1 VLACGGCVSLAAAPV
16 LAQDAAATSAGPA
29 APSAA
34 AVQAAGVREAR
45 EHFKA
50 ASEHYRA
57 GRFREALR
65 GFELAERLLPSPELS
80 FNIAR
85 AHEQLGEIEAAIEH
99 YERYVAA
106 RGQASDVGAVQARIA
121 ALRGSLEQ
129 RPVRAME
136 TAALRIDAE
145 PGAEIKL
152 DGSSLGVAPIDRIVW
167 IDPGEH
173 VLEAELSGHAPYRA
187 EIDAPAG
194 SMVAGSVELV
204 QHSSVPERGERAP
217 SRNARAASAGASLP
231 VWIAGGASIASAA
244 VSGAARVSAES
255 SRSGGDLDAAR
266 SADGVAGIALASA
279 LTTGVL
285 AAVLYFAAPQHVESR
300 QALQ

>member
-1 VLACGGCVSLAAAPV
+1 MLACGGCLSLAAAPV
-16 LAQDAAATSAGPA
+16 LAQDVAPASPASASVMLDKA
-29 APSAA
+29 R
-34 AVQAAGVREAR
+34 VREAR
-45 EHFKA
+45 QHFSA

-65 GFELAERLLPSPELS
+65 GFELAERLVPSPELS

-106 RGQASDVGAVQARIA
+106 RGEASDVGSVSARIA

-152 DGSSLGVAPIDRIVW
+152 DGTLLGVAPIDRIVW
-167 IDPGEH
+167 VEPGTH
-173 VLEAELSGHAPYRA
+173 VLEAELSGHAPYRG

-204 QHSSVPERGERAP
+204 QHSSVPDRGERAAP
-217 SRNARAASAGASLP
+217 RGAPAASSGASLP
-231 VWIAGGASIASAA
+231 VWIAGGACIASAA
-244 VSGAARVSAES
+244 VGGAARISAES
-255 SRSGGDLDAAR
+255 SRSGGDLDAAN

-279 LTTGVL
+279 LTSGVL
-285 AAVLYFAAPQHVESR
+285 AAVLYFAAPAHVESR
-300 QALQ
+300 QAL

>member
-1 VLACGGCVSLAAAPV
+1 MLACGGCVGLAAAPV
-16 LAQDAAATSAGPA
+16 LAQEVAPA
-29 APSAA
+29 AHE
-34 AVQAAGVREAR
+34 GRVREAR
-45 EHFKA
+45 EHFRA

-85 AHEQLGEIEAAIEH
+85 AHEQLGEIEAAVEH

-106 RGQASDVGAVQARIA
+106 RGEASDVGSVQARIA

-136 TAALRIDAE
+136 AAALRIDAE

-152 DGSSLGVAPIDRIVW
+152 DGSLVGVAPIDRIVW
-167 IDPGEH
+167 VEPGKH
-173 VLEAELSGHAPYRA
+173 VLEAELSGHAPYRG
-187 EIDAPAG
+187 EIDAPPG

-204 QHSSVPERGERAP
+204 QHSRVPARGERSA
-217 SRNARAASAGASLP
+217 SRGARAASGGVSLP
-231 VWIAGGASIASAA
+231 VWIAGGACIASAA
-244 VSGAARVSAES
+244 TSVAARVSGEA
-255 SRSGGDLDAAR
+255 SRSASDLDAAR

-285 AAVLYFAAPQHVESR
+285 AAVLYFATPQHVESR

>member
-1 VLACGGCVSLAAAPV
+1 MLACGGCVSLAAAPA
-16 LAQDAAATSAGPA
+16 LAQDDAATPA

-34 AVQAAGVREAR
+34 AHTAGVREAR
-45 EHFKA
+45 EHFKG

-106 RGQASDVGAVQARIA
+106 RGQASDVGSVQARIA

-129 RPVRAME
+129 RPVRAMD

-152 DGSSLGVAPIDRIVW
+152 DGRLLGVAPIERIVW
-167 IDPGEH
+167 VEPGKH
-173 VLEAELSGHAPYRA
+173 VLEAELAGHAPYRG

-204 QHSSVPERGERAP
+204 QHSSVPERGDRARSRGP
-217 SRNARAASAGASLP
+217 SGGASLP
-231 VWIAGGASIASAA
+231 VWIAGGVSIASAA
-244 VSGAARVSAES
+244 VSGAASVSAES
-255 SRSGGDLDAAR
+255 SRSGGDLSAAR

-279 LTTGVL
+279 LTSGVL
-285 AAVLYFAAPQHVESR
+285 AAVLYFAAPEHVESR

>member
-1 VLACGGCVSLAAAPV
+1 VSLAAAPV
-16 LAQDAAATSAGPA
+16 LAQDVAPA
-29 APSAA
+29 AHE
-34 AVQAAGVREAR
+34 GRVREAR
-45 EHFKA
+45 EHFRA

-65 GFELAERLLPSPELS
+65 GFELAERLLPSPELA

-85 AHEQLGEIEAAIEH
+85 AHEELGEIEAAVEH

-106 RGQASDVGAVQARIA
+106 RGDASDVGSVQARIA

-129 RPVRAME
+129 RPVRAIE

-152 DGSSLGVAPIDRIVW
+152 DGSLVGVAPIDRIVW
-167 IDPGEH
+167 IEPGKH
-173 VLEAELSGHAPYRA
+173 LLEAELAGHAPYRG

-204 QHSSVPERGERAP
+204 QHSRVPERGERAP
-217 SRNARAASAGASLP
+217 SRPARDASAGAALP
-231 VWIAGGASIASAA
+231 VWIAGGACLASAVGSA
-244 VSGAARVSAES
+244 AARVSAET
-255 SRSGGDLDAAR
+255 SRSAGDLDAAR
-266 SADGVAGIALASA
+266 SADAVAGIALASA

-285 AAVLYFAAPQHVESR
+285 AAVLYFATPQHVESR